1 MTGAEKAR
9 SDSNREVSK
18 VPEVSDEEHAEE
30 ITGLVEDE
38 SSLSEAVPGLPGVS
52 FEFAVVAVLTS
63 DERGLSGAVI
73 TVRAEIKSVSPYAE
87 TTEPPVRS
95 RAQEVEKEVA
105 QDEDVKK
112 VEVDGSNEEVE
123 PDGEAEKSAGSEV
136 LTGAERT

>member
-1 MTGAEKAR
+1 M
-9 SDSNREVSK
+9 
-18 VPEVSDEEHAEE
+18 PEVSEEEHADE

-38 SSLSEAVPGLPGVS
+38 SSLSEAGPGLPGVS
-52 FEFAVVAVLTS
+52 FEFAVSEVLTS

-73 TVRAEIKSVSPYAE
+73 TARAEIKSVSPYAE
-87 TTEPPVRS
+87 TSEPPVRS
-95 RAQEVEKEVA
+95 RADGEDEDDAQEVEKEAA

-112 VEVDGSNEEVE
+112 VEVDGSNEKVE